1 MKQMKQ
7 ARKQRRRSGAR
18 SPRIRKAGLDVRVH
32 LLLPLRELEL
42 KPRDHRVRQLAG
54 VSEVAVALR
63 RLPQG
68 GGVRQSRAVR
78 QSIVVSAGSSADL
91 GGSRLISADLG

>member
-1 MKQMKQ
+1 MTASADYTQMKQMKQ

-68 GGVRQSRAVR
+68 GGRTSKPSGPPIDR
-78 QSIVVSAGSSADL
+78 G
-91 GGSRLISADLG
+91 